1 MNDKPV
7 DILWEA
13 WANISIISKEH
24 VNNFFRNVVIK
35 NLHDILSDVDKLQ
48 VRWGN
53 QEILSYEGYVELK
66 ASLDNET
73 PADQILLTFLITPE
87 RLHYPIPGTNVIKNI
102 LLNYQSNKPADVLNA
117 CLPD

>member
-53 QEILSYEGYVELK
+53 QEILSYEGM
-66 ASLDNET
+66 
-73 PADQILLTFLITPE
+73 
-87 RLHYPIPGTNVIKNI
+87 
-102 LLNYQSNKPADVLNA
+102 
-117 CLPD
+117 